1 MTWEQFTYLTSK
13 AGFAE
18 STLSAIFFFGL
29 ILSPFPRFLVV
40 LGAMR
45 IGLRGFPGTIV
56 TVALAGML
64 AFAQMSPVLTKIGS
78 KAFELSPSRTPLSA
92 DKSTELLNYIEVEW
106 MGYISPRTKPEMK
119 TRVAGAMGENS
130 ASNMLA
136 FFLGELEQAMKI
148 SIVLLLPL
156 LVIDLLCSTAI
167 SALGIESLRADVV
180 SFPLKIALILSTSGW
195 TLIGENLL
203 KSYGQ

>member
-1 MTWEQFTYLTSK
+1 MTWEQFTYITSR

-18 STLSAIFFFGL
+18 STLGAIFFFGMV
-29 ILSPFPRFLVV
+29 LSPFPRFLVV

-45 IGLRGFPGTIV
+45 IGLKGFPGTIV
-56 TVALAGML
+56 TVALAGVL
-64 AFAQMSPVLTKIGS
+64 AFTQMSPTLASIGN
-78 KAFELSPSRTPLSA
+78 KATELSPNRAPLSPE
-92 DKSTELLNYIEVEW
+92 KSTELLKYMESQW
-106 MGYISPRTKPEMK
+106 MGFIGPRTKPEMK
-119 TRVAGAMGENS
+119 ARVASAMGDNS
-130 ASNMLA
+130 PTEILA

-148 SIVLLLPL
+148 SIILILPL
-156 LVIDLLCSTAI
+156 LVIDLVCSSAI
-167 SALGIESLRADVV
+167 AALGIESLKADVV